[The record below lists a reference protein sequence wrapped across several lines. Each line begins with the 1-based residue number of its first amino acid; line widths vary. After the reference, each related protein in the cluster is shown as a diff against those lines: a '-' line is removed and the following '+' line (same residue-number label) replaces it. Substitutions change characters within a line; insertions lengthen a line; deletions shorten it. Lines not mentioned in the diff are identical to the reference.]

1 MVKDAVLKTAR
12 YNNLQVLRAIS
23 IIFVIGFHLRL
34 PGFSAG
40 YLGVDVFLVIS
51 GFLMAKIFEI
61 SVTSSLF
68 NRALKFYI
76 KRTKRLVPAYLV
88 TSLFSSLVF
97 YIITLPHERIRIF
110 EQNLSNFLFLTNI
123 TNWLENQYFSTSL
136 LRPTLSFWSLAL
148 EIQFYLVFP
157 FLYIWL
163 SKKKI
168 LILAIFCI
176 SVGFF
181 FILNI
186 LSPATSFYLLPARLW
201 EFSIGILIAS
211 IHEIKFFNFLR
222 KDRMFAILSSLLII
236 IIVLLQFI
244 TSENSGLRNLLVT
257 ILSAGVLI
265 SSLKLGNMNYIQK
278 CLARIGDYS
287 YSIYLVHLP
296 IITAIGYQE
305 FEGNNV
311 PSTFITLVFT
321 LILIVIFSYLSFN
334 YVENFFR
341 FKVDLKILTIFY
353 LCFLL
358 ISGMFYVN
366 RQVIAKFGFS
376 AELINISYNAI
387 DRAPF
392 RCGTITRV
400 EILHKVFSTPNSCLL
415 NRDFN
420 SNNYLLIGN
429 SHADSIKHSLAKY
442 LESKSISLYIMRDN
456 QALTMN
462 NLEVAESEVVKR
474 KITKVLVH
482 ASPKTTDPKALKEL
496 GDFLTVRKIG
506 LEVIGPVPTYS
517 YLIPKALFDYV
528 KDNKRFETNNLQTYM
543 SENEFE
549 LEFYKQSSIE
559 GWVKYIEIGSVFCT
573 PVCVLADNFFR
584 PFYIDSSHL
593 TLTGSDYLISRIGHL
608 I

>member
-1 MVKDAVLKTAR
+1 MKIQKYDR
-12 YNNLQVLRAIS
+12 LQILRAIS
-23 IIFVIGFHLRL
+23 VIFVVGFHLRI
-34 PGFSAG
+34 PGFNSG
-40 YLGVDVFLVIS
+40 YLGVDIFLVIS
-51 GFLMAKIFEI
+51 GFLMAEIFQKSYSI
-61 SVTSSLF
+61 SILT
-68 NRALKFYI
+68 RAFDFYA
-76 KRTKRLVPAYLV
+76 KRIKRLVPAFLT
-88 TSLFSSLVF
+88 TSLLSSLVF
-97 YIITLPHERIRIF
+97 YVLVLPHERIRII
-110 EQNLSNFLFLTNI
+110 EQNLSNFLFMTNV
-123 TNWLENQYFSTSL
+123 TNWLENQYFSTAL

-148 EIQFYLVFP
+148 ELQFYLVFP
-157 FLYIWL
+157 FLFVWFGHRKIWIFML
-163 SKKKI
+163 FIIS
-168 LILAIFCI
+168 LALYF
-176 SVGFF
+176 V
-181 FILNI
+181 LNK
-186 LSPATSFYLLPARLW
+186 LSPSTSFYLLPTRLW
-201 EFSIGILIAS
+201 EFLIGVLIAVTHRRYS
-211 IHEIKFFNFLR
+211 FLFLR
-222 KDRMFAILSSLLII
+222 KKLYFTILTWFLIFSM
-236 IIVLLQFI
+236 LNPQFTI
-244 TSENSGLRNLLVT
+244 LENSGLRNLLVA
-257 ILSAGVLI
+257 ILAGGALI
-265 SSLKLGNMNYIQK
+265 SSLNTASVNVFQK
-278 CLARIGDYS
+278 IFVKVGDFS
-287 YSIYLVHLP
+287 YSIYLLHLP
-296 IITAIGYQE
+296 IITAMGYKR
-305 FEGNNV
+305 FGGNNV